1 MIDLL
6 TDLWETEGDFSSL
19 HLHLL
24 TIVRY
29 MFAAVQ
35 QPLQALSGLA
45 KLFVFAA
52 LVLLYCIQ
60 QGCMTEAAVER
71 WQLLL
76 RVCRPTQTCR

>member
-24 TIVRY
+24 TIVCY

-52 LVLLYCIQ
+52 LVLLRATGLYD
-60 QGCMTEAAVER
+60 
-71 WQLLL
+71 
-76 RVCRPTQTCR
+76 